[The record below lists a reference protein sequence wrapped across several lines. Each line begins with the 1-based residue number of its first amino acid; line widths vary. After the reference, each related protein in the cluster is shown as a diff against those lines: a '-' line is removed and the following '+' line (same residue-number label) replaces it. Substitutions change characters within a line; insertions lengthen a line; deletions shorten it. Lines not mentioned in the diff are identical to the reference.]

1 MRIFMMCLAFALT
14 NAPAYADDEPPHALN
29 IDIVVAAPADEAWS
43 LWTTNEGVQSFF
55 PGAKNGGTNI
65 ELKPDGPYEFF
76 FLPENPE
83 GMRGCD
89 GCRIL
94 GWQEGKML
102 SFTWT
107 NRPDHAVRPWRTHV
121 VLRFEE
127 IAPGWTHVS
136 FEQDG
141 WGEGADW
148 RIAYDYFADG
158 WARVLEAFRK
168 RLEAE
173 AAR

>member
-1 MRIFMMCLAFALT
+1 MMTTLSAFSALLLSGAST
-14 NAPAYADDEPPHALN
+14 ASHAIELETIVEAPAM
-29 IDIVVAAPADEAWS
+29 EAWA

-55 PGAKNGGTNI
+55 PGAENGTNI
-65 ELKPDGPYEFF
+65 RLEPDGPYEFY
-76 FLPENPE
+76 FLPENPV

-89 GCRIL
+89 ACVIL

-121 VLRFEE
+121 ILRFEE
-127 IAPGWTHVS
+127 IAPRRTRVT

-141 WGEGADW
+141 WGDGADW
-148 RIAYDYFADG
+148 QIAHDYFASA
-158 WARVLEAFRK
+158 WPRVLEAYRASFDPPK
-168 RLEAE
+168 DD
-173 AAR
+173 

>member
-1 MRIFMMCLAFALT
+1 MKTIIAAAISLVPLVANAETTLRRET
-14 NAPAYADDEPPHALN
+14 VVDAPAQN
-29 IDIVVAAPADEAWS
+29 AWV

-55 PGAKNGGTNI
+55 PGAKNGTNI
-65 ELKPDGPYEFF
+65 RLQPDGPYEFF

-83 GMRGCD
+83 GSRGCD
-89 GCRIL
+89 GCKIL

-127 IAPGWTHVS
+127 IAPGKTRVTLD
-136 FEQDG
+136 QDG
-141 WGEGADW
+141 WGEGDDW
-148 RIAYDYFADG
+148 RVAYDYFADA
-158 WARVLEAFRK
+158 WPRVLEAYRA
-168 RLEAE
+168 RL
-173 AAR
+173 AAQALTP

>member
-1 MRIFMMCLAFALT
+1 MQMSIAGVACALMSATAAAFPPQSLRIEVIV
-14 NAPAYADDEPPHALN
+14 NAPAT
-29 IDIVVAAPADEAWS
+29 EAWS

-55 PGAKNGGTNI
+55 PGAENGTNI
-65 ELKPDGPYEFF
+65 ELRPDGPYDFF

-89 GCRIL
+89 GCKIL

-102 SFTWT
+102 SFTWA
-107 NRPDHAVRPWRTHV
+107 NRPDHAVRPYRTHV
-121 VLRFEE
+121 TLRFEE
-127 IAPGWTHVS
+127 IAPGKTRLL

-148 RIAYDYFADG
+148 QIAYDYFADG

-168 RLEAE
+168 KLEA
-173 AAR
+173 A

>member
-1 MRIFMMCLAFALT
+1 MIISIVGVASALMGAALGASETPNALT
-14 NAPAYADDEPPHALN
+14 LETVVNAPAK
-29 IDIVVAAPADEAWS
+29 EAWR

-55 PGAKNGGTNI
+55 PGAQNGTNI
-65 ELKPDGPYEFF
+65 RLEPDGPYEYF
-76 FLPENPE
+76 FLPDYPE

-94 GWQEGKML
+94 GWQEGEML

-121 VLRFEE
+121 TLRFKE
-127 IAPGWTHVS
+127 ISPGRTRVI

-141 WGEGADW
+141 WGDGADW
-148 RIAYDYFADG
+148 QVAYDYFKDG
-158 WARVLEAFRK
+158 WARVLAAFQARF
-168 RLEAE
+168 ET
-173 AAR
+173 AAPN

>member
-1 MRIFMMCLAFALT
+1 MISALLFSLLFNVSAAQSDALT
-14 NAPAYADDEPPHALN
+14 FEIIVDAPPEK
-29 IDIVVAAPADEAWS
+29 AWS

-55 PGAKNGGTNI
+55 PGATNGTNI
-65 ELKPDGPYEFF
+65 DLRPDGPYEFF

-89 GCRIL
+89 GCKIL

-107 NRPDHAVRPWRTHV
+107 NRPEHAVRPYRTHV

-127 IAPGWTHVS
+127 FAPGQTRVI

-141 WGEGADW
+141 WADGEDW

-158 WARVLEAFRK
+158 WTRVLEAFRAGFESEDK
-168 RLEAE
+168 R
-173 AAR
+173 